1 MLKLII
7 TINLRYIALFFLVWY
22 NNNEKLIRNR
32 ETKYRGGTFVLSS
45 FELSEVRTEEEMEE
59 R

>member
-22 NNNEKLIRNR
+22 NNNKTLRNR